1 MDAKEVLKAIDAA
14 LSRYV
19 GDERELMEVLAPIAE
34 GWKMRLE
41 ELDDDDE
48 AQRLK

>member
-1 MDAKEVLKAIDAA
+1 MNTKEVLKAIDDA

-19 GDERELMEVLAPIAE
+19 GDERELMEALAPLAE

-48 AQRLK
+48 A